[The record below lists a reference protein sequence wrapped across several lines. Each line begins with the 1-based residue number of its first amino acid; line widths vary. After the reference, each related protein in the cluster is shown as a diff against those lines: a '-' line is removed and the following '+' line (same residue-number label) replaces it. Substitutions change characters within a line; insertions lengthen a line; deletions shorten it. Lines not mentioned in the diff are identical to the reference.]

1 MKHKCDDCWWYWWGV
16 QGPVCHHTSTI
27 EEDWESKG
35 RTCPWFDP
43 KDEKNEQE
51 DPVDIWN

>member
-27 EEDWESKG
+27 EEDWKDNG